1 MFKGENSVSDFCS
14 NLQYSISLYVCR
26 FRVKAVN
33 KAGPG
38 PPSEP
43 SEDVTCKTRNAPPVI
58 DRTNLDFL
66 RVRIGEPIKFD
77 VKVLRVSLSFY

>member
-1 MFKGENSVSDFCS
+1 M
-14 NLQYSISLYVCR
+14 
-26 FRVKAVN
+26 KAVN

-43 SEDVTCKTRNAPPVI
+43 SEEVTCKTRNAPPVI

-77 VKVLRVSLSFY
+77 VKVRYL